1 MGNYGPGK
9 TSYLD
14 FSWILREL
22 EFSRFSILKGNS
34 NYGEQ
39 HSSVH
44 LSGFFSVNSF
54 LISLAKTKTFLN
66 YIGQLVSHTF
76 SINMQM

>member
-44 LSGFFSVNSF
+44 LSGFFSVKYS
-54 LISLAKTKTFLN
+54 
-66 YIGQLVSHTF
+66 Q
-76 SINMQM
+76 